1 MASTFKL
8 FADKMGGTAATNYI
22 GNRGE
27 IFYDPTSTTLRISD
41 GVNAGGNEYAMGTG
55 GGTSNRLVSGES
67 QVTLG
72 TDGILDI
79 PSAIRGSTGT
89 TPTWSTTVTGLQT
102 GVNTTV
108 DMADAVFSQPTN
120 GQIVISGVDSPAE
133 LNGTWYYQASDP
145 DSLTLYTDANT
156 STPVDSTTWAT
167 YTTGGA
173 IVNQAEGLTLLSG
186 TRAWTL
192 TSEGELLL
200 PTGGRLGYAGMGWT
214 GLTSSEGTP
223 LSLQAPDYTGVN
235 ITSIMLDSSQGIS
248 LNTSR
253 GSVLFGA
260 DLEAPGLPTHYHI
273 SKAADN
279 FDLFFGDDSN
289 YVELL
294 QGGGL
299 VIGTNDSTSGQKL
312 WQFGTD
318 GAVTFPTLT
327 VPISDNSNPSGTGQT
342 LKFRDVSQQAII
354 YGPESTVGVISAQ
367 RIIIQGAPGYTG
379 TAGEGGDVYL
389 WAGPGGSADGGGGDI
404 KVRAGQGQGAG
415 GGGYLNFQA
424 GDSATGAGGYINIE
438 SGAALTGQGGYVD
451 IRARSGGDVNLYTGQ
466 AGKITLNTEGG
477 AWVFGA
483 DGISTFPGAL
493 SANIIEGRSGTQIG
507 TQWAYAT
514 NYLGG
519 ADNEGSQGINLVVE
533 PETLAMLAAWE
544 SNHIVPWAMQFSGE
558 APVEVVL
565 MTNYGD
571 RIQVATAIST
581 FHALPVV
588 ISSGDYQAATPT
600 SVVLKAATNSW
611 TFNADSSLT
620 FPDASTQAGGALPLA
635 QLKTIVAA
643 AASWTD
649 FQTAIASL

>member
-1 MASTFKL
+1 MPTTFKL
-8 FADKMGGTAATNYI
+8 FADKMGGRAASAYI
-22 GNRGE
+22 GTEGE
-27 IFYDPTSTTLRISD
+27 IFYDPTTTTLRISD
-41 GVNAGGNEYAMGTG
+41 GINAGGNEYAMGTG
-55 GGTSNRLVSGES
+55 GGTSNRLVNGTSEL
-67 QVTLG
+67 TLG
-72 TDGILDI
+72 TNGDISLPVNGGI
-79 PSAIRGSTGT
+79 
-89 TPTWSTTVTGLQT
+89 
-102 GVNTTV
+102 
-108 DMADAVFSQPTN
+108 VF
-120 GQIVISGVDSPAE
+120 DR
-133 LNGTWYYQASDP
+133 
-145 DSLTLYTDANT
+145 ANT
-156 STPVDSTTWAT
+156 SIRVGMGFHIASGEGIDIQ
-167 YTTGGA
+167 A
-173 IVNQAEGLTLLSG
+173 IDETDPDNLIYKNWYFGTDGVLTLPG
-186 TRAWTL
+186 VI
-192 TSEGELLL
+192 
-200 PTGGRLGYAGMGWT
+200 
-214 GLTSSEGTP
+214 SS
-223 LSLQAPDYTGVN
+223 
-235 ITSIMLDSSQGIS
+235 LDGIA

-260 DLEAPGLPTHYHI
+260 NLEAPGLPSHYHI
-273 SKAADN
+273 SKATDN

-289 YVELL
+289 YVELP

-299 VIGTNDSTSGQKL
+299 VISTNNSTNGQNL

-318 GAVTFPTLT
+318 GAVAFPTLT
-327 VPISDNSNPSGTGQT
+327 VPISDNTNPNGTGQT

-354 YGPESTVGVISAQ
+354 YGPESTVDVISAQ
-367 RIIIQGAPGYTG
+367 RIIIQGAPGHIG

-424 GDSATGAGGYINIE
+424 GDSAAGAGGYINIE
-438 SGAALTGQGGYVD
+438 SGEALTGQGGYVD

-483 DGISTFPGAL
+483 DSISTFPGAV
-493 SANIIEGRSGTQIG
+493 SANTIEGRSVTQIG

-519 ADNEGSQGINLVVE
+519 ADNEGSQGVNLAVE

-544 SNHIVPWAMQFSGE
+544 SNHIVPWAIQFSGE

-571 RIQVATAIST
+571 RIQVATATAT

-588 ISSGDYQAATPT
+588 ISSGDYQAAIPT

-611 TFNADSSLT
+611 TFGADGLLT

-643 AASWTD
+643 ATSWTD
-649 FQTAIASL
+649 FQTAIAAL